1 MKFVI
6 ENLMKYVG
14 HEINTKQF
22 RGVRKTGTSHYLVE
36 LISFILYNLGNLDNL
51 ESHAVIATTVD
62 FSIVILS

>member
-1 MKFVI
+1 
-6 ENLMKYVG
+6 MKYVG
-14 HEINTKQF
+14 HEIDTKQF
-22 RGVRKTGTSHYLVE
+22 GGVRKTGTSHYLVE